1 MQQEP
6 VAIPEVTPIQSST
19 SSQRKYHFNF
29 PLMISYP
36 LQVFGLNVLATPLE
50 RIQVVRQCAPGL
62 AALGQ
67 NYSSNGAVISGRVIS
82 D

>member
-6 VAIPEVTPIQSST
+6 ITIPEITSTQSGT
-19 SSQRKYHFNF
+19 SQKREYHFNF

-36 LQVFGLNVLATPLE
+36 LQVFGLSALATPLE
-50 RIQVVRQCAPGL
+50 RVQVVRQCAPGL
-62 AALGQ
+62 SALGQ
-67 NYSSNGAVISGRVIS
+67 NYTSNGAVISGRVIS